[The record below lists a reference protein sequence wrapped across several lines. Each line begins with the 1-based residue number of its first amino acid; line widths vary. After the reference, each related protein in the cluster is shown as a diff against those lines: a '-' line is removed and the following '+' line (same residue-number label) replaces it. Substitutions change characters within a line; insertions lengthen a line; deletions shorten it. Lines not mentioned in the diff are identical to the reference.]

1 VIDDNGTNSN
11 GLKVHFPLPLT
22 KVTLK
27 YITCKYLVQEK
38 AVKFINRKY
47 ELEFLRRAYRED
59 KSQFIVLYGKRRV
72 GKTSLVKEFAGGLP
86 HVYFLAD
93 KATEKD
99 QLQALSERVGI
110 LYKDDFLLSRGF
122 GTWHEFFRYIKG
134 RGKVIVVVDEFPF
147 LIEAN
152 KAVPS
157 IFQKGW
163 DEELKDSGI
172 FLILL
177 GSSIGMMETE
187 VLDYRSPLFGR
198 RTGQMFVTPLDFW
211 HAKEFFPSKD
221 TSEFM
226 YMFGMLG
233 GTPAYLLQFDP
244 AADFWSNIRDRML
257 APEAYLFSE
266 PEFILREELREP
278 RNYFAILRAISMGKT
293 RSSEIIN
300 ETGFEKNIVGKYL
313 SVLTDLKII
322 RREVPI
328 TEKSFEKSKK
338 GVYAMDDNFF
348 RFWFSFVFP
357 NKSFIEERELDYLIE
372 NKIKPRLDIFTSR
385 PFEDVCRSYVKKGL
399 LDGLKFN
406 QVGRWWTKDSE
417 IDIVGL
423 NEDDNA
429 ILFGEVK
436 WSVNEVG
443 VDILDDLNRK
453 ADSVE
458 WGRGKRKNIFALFS
472 RSGFTKELKQ
482 IAAKEGILLRSLEDI
497 ANV

>member
-1 VIDDNGTNSN
+1 M
-11 GLKVHFPLPLT
+11 
-22 KVTLK
+22 
-27 YITCKYLVQEK
+27 E
-38 AVKFINRKY
+38 FINREY
-47 ELEFLRRAYRED
+47 ELEFLRRSYGEE

-72 GKTSLVKEFAGGLP
+72 GKTSLVKEFTRDIP

-99 QLQALSERVGI
+99 QLQALSERVG
-110 LYKDDFLLSRGF
+110 LLFNDEFLLSRGF
-122 GTWHEFFRYIKG
+122 GAWHEFFRYLKG
-134 RGKVIVVVDEFPF
+134 KGKVVVVIDEFPF

-152 KAVPS
+152 RAIPS
-157 IFQKGW
+157 LFQKGW
-163 DEELKDSGI
+163 DEELKDSGGY
-172 FLILL
+172 LILL

-198 RTGQMFVTPLDFW
+198 RTGQMLVTPLDFW
-211 HAKEFFPSKD
+211 HARKFFPEKSPD
-221 TSEFM
+221 EFM
-226 YMFGMLG
+226 HMFAMLG

-244 AADFWSNIRDRML
+244 AVDLWANIRERML

-278 RNYFAILRAISMGKT
+278 RNYFAILRAISMGKC

-322 RREVPI
+322 RREVPV

-338 GVYAMDDNFF
+338 GLYAMDDNFF
-348 RFWFSFVFP
+348 RFWFSFIFP
-357 NKSFIEERELDYLIE
+357 NKSFVEERELDYLIE
-372 NKIKPRLDIFTSR
+372 KKIKPRLDIFTSQT
-385 PFEDVCRSYVKKGL
+385 FEEICRSYVKKGF

-406 QVGRWWTKDSE
+406 QVGRWWTKDTE

-423 NEDDNA
+423 NEDDNS

-436 WSVNEVG
+436 WSVNKVG
-443 VDILDDLNRK
+443 VDILADLRRK
-453 ADSVE
+453 APLVE
-458 WGRGKRKNIFALFS
+458 WGGEGRRECFALFS
-472 RSGFTKELKQ
+472 RSGFTKELVRV
-482 IAAKEGILLRSLEDI
+482 AAEEGICLRQLTDI
-497 ANV
+497 AI

>member
-1 VIDDNGTNSN
+1 M
-11 GLKVHFPLPLT
+11 
-22 KVTLK
+22 
-27 YITCKYLVQEK
+27 E
-38 AVKFINRKY
+38 FINREY
-47 ELEFLRRAYRED
+47 ELEFLRRSYREE

-72 GKTSLVKEFAGGLP
+72 GKTSLVKEFAKSVS

-99 QLQALSERVGI
+99 QLQALSERVG
-110 LYKDDFLLSRGF
+110 LLFNDEFLLSRGF
-122 GTWHEFFRYIKG
+122 GTWHEFFRYLKG
-134 RGKVIVVVDEFPF
+134 KGKVVVIIDEFPF

-152 KAVPS
+152 RAVPS

-172 FLILL
+172 YLVLL
-177 GSSIGMMETE
+177 GSSIGMMESE
-187 VLDYRSPLFGR
+187 VLDYKSPLFGR
-198 RTGQMFVTPLDFW
+198 RTGQMLVTPLDFW
-211 HAKEFFPSKD
+211 HAKKFFPDKAD
-221 TSEFM
+221 DEFM
-226 YMFGMLG
+226 YMFAMLG

-244 AADFWSNIRDRML
+244 AADLWSNIRNRIL
-257 APEAYLFSE
+257 VPEAYLFSE

-293 RSSEIIN
+293 RSGEIIN

-338 GVYAMDDNFF
+338 GVYVMADNFF

-357 NKSFIEERELDYLIE
+357 NKSFIEEREIDYLVE
-372 NKIKPRLDIFTSR
+372 KKIKPRQDIFTSLT
-385 PFEDVCRSYVKKGL
+385 FEEVCRSYVKKGY
-399 LDGLKFN
+399 LDDLKFN
-406 QVGRWWTKDSE
+406 QVGRWWTKDAE

-423 NEDDNA
+423 NEDDNT

-436 WSVNEVG
+436 WSVNKVG
-443 VDILDDLNRK
+443 VDILADLRRK
-453 ADSVE
+453 ATLVE
-458 WGRGKRKNIFALFS
+458 WGKEERKECFALFS
-472 RSGFTKELKQ
+472 RSGFTEELARM
-482 IAAKEGILLRSLEDI
+482 AANEGICLRSLKDI
-497 ANV
+497 AI